1 MTVFA
6 AITGLVSV
14 LVGWLVTARLSSLAR
29 RTRQEPERLL
39 ALTFGGLFC
48 VGYPLSGASRA
59 PGLTGTHEG
68 ALLFALGAL
77 DMVVGIVALG
87 RFPQVV
93 FRPTAAWARALSIAI
108 TLLGTIGGVGCA
120 VAVAGADT
128 RAEMVARIEW
138 PAIALCA
145 SVGAAFGWNALESF
159 RYWQIMKRRMTLE
172 LARPDTTHR
181 FLLWGVASAT
191 STFLALSILA
201 IRASGTPILSPT
213 PMAVMACS
221 VLVTSFCWWL
231 AFFMPAAYRRR
242 VLGLDDADA
251 ANGARTAGMNAGHAA
266 ANPSAD

>member
-14 LVGWLVTARLSSLAR
+14 LVGWLVTARLFSLAR

-77 DMVVGIVALG
+77 GMVVGIVALG
-87 RFPQVV
+87 RFPLVV
-93 FRPTAAWARALSIAI
+93 FRPAAGWARVLSVAI
-108 TLLGTIGGVGCA
+108 TLLGTAGGIGCA
-120 VAVAGADT
+120 LAVATANS
-128 RAEMVARIEW
+128 RAEMVSSIEW

-145 SVGAAFGWNALESF
+145 SVGAAFGWNAVESF
-159 RYWQIMKRRMTLE
+159 RYWRIMKRRMALD
-172 LARPDTTHR
+172 LARADTTHR
-181 FLLWGVASAT
+181 FLLWGVASAA

-201 IRASGTPILSPT
+201 IRASGTPILSPA
-213 PMAVMACS
+213 PMTIMACS
-221 VLVTSFCWWL
+221 ALVTSFCWWL
-231 AFFMPAAYRRR
+231 AFFMPAAYRRQ
-242 VLGLDDADA
+242 VLGLDETDA
-251 ANGARTAGMNAGHAA
+251 AHAAGAARPDGARETGAR
-266 ANPSAD
+266 